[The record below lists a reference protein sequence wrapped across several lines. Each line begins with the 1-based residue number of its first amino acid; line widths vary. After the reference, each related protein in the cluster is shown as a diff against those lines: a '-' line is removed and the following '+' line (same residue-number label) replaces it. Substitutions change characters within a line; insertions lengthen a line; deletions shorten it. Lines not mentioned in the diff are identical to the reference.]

1 MDRLGGE
8 GEDRR
13 SCSTRLSLGGSGA
26 ITGRVGGRVNVTGR
40 WDHLPPLPD
49 TIGTDKQGVA
59 DNQFGGGEIRLLT
72 DTDGRG
78 VRVERGRQG
87 RVGCKVVN
95 ETIPGCFME
104 NRLPLGV
111 GGTTMRVV
119 AFIVSSISQH
129 FPREAEKTAR
139 KSRSEK
145 SAAGKIVVRQGPIS
159 VEPGLEAGR
168 VRMQSTTTRLRSRSE
183 PNHSVSRYGFL
194 SL

>member
-1 MDRLGGE
+1 ME
-8 GEDRR
+8 GVRE
-13 SCSTRLSLGGSGA
+13 LS
-26 ITGRVGGRVNVTGR
+26 
-40 WDHLPPLPD
+40 
-49 TIGTDKQGVA
+49 
-59 DNQFGGGEIRLLT
+59 GGGKGELVAKLLT
-72 DTDGRG
+72 QQF
-78 VRVERGRQG
+78 RVVLWKIGY
-87 RVGCKVVN
+87 
-95 ETIPGCFME
+95 PW
-104 NRLPLGV
+104 GV